1 MLRRYRPVQRLGGGG
16 FGKTYLA
23 EDVEKFN
30 AQCVIKQFAPQVQG
44 TGALKV
50 ATRLFEDE
58 AKRLQQLGEHSQ
70 IPTLLAYFEEEQ
82 RLYLVQQYIEGRN
95 LLHELEVEGA
105 FGEKKIRDVLLD
117 ALTILK
123 SVHQNNVIH
132 RDIKPENIIRR
143 RFDDKLV
150 LIDFGASK
158 QLTATVVNRP
168 GTSIGSFGYAPIE
181 QMEDREVYPASDLY
195 SLGVTCFH
203 LLSGIDP
210 WELWKKQGYGWIG
223 RWQEQ
228 LKEPVSPELEHIL
241 NKLLQEDYQQRYQS
255 VDDVLEDLKLS
266 PSLPSR
272 FSSEVIEPLQT
283 SLQQPPRTPEVV
295 PPSQLPLS
303 HTAVP
308 LEVLAPQS
316 SPLQATV
323 PTPVSPTPASSLP
336 SVASPQRKR
345 QLKMPFLVGGAILVL
360 GLGGYGIS
368 HITATRSPANTNA
381 NANTN
386 SSEKVT
392 LATALTGHSS
402 AVDSVGISSDG
413 TTLVSGSSDSTIKV
427 WDLKTGQLR
436 TTLTDPSY
444 PVNNFVAI
452 NPDGQTLVS
461 GSLDLKIWD
470 LKSGALKTTLSGH
483 TDWVNSIAISA
494 DGQTL
499 VSGSSDG
506 TIKVW
511 DLKTNSLKTT
521 LNEPAGGVSAVAV
534 SPDGQTVASGSGT
547 LVLPTSD
554 HAIKIWDVKTGAV
567 KSTLNGHSD
576 QVNAIA
582 ISSDGQ
588 TLVSG
593 SKDNTIKIWDL
604 KAGALKTTLTGH
616 GSSVKAVAIS
626 PDGKTLVSGSE
637 DNTVKVWNL
646 KAGELT
652 TTLTGHTSAVS
663 SVAISPDGQSIVSG
677 SDDNTVRI
685 WRVSK

>member
-95 LLHELEVEGA
+95 LLHELQAEGA

-117 ALTILK
+117 ALNILK
-123 SVHQNNVIH
+123 SVHQHNVIH

-203 LLSGIDP
+203 LLTGIDP

-228 LKEPVSPELEHIL
+228 LKEPVSQELEHIL

-255 VDDVLEDLKLS
+255 VDDVLEDLKLQ

-272 FSSEVIEPLQT
+272 FSSEVLET
-283 SLQQPPRTPEVV
+283 VQPSSPQPRPSPEIV

-303 HTAVP
+303 QTAGS
-308 LEVLAPQS
+308 LELSLSPQS
-316 SPLQATV
+316 SPLQAAV
-323 PTPVSPTPASSLP
+323 PAPVSPIPDSSLP
-336 SVASPQRKR
+336 PVASPQRKR

-368 HITATRSPANTNA
+368 HITATRPPASTNT
-381 NANTN
+381 T

-392 LATALTGHSS
+392 LATTLTGHSS

-413 TTLVSGSSDSTIKV
+413 QTLVSGSSDSTIKV

-452 NPDGQTLVS
+452 NPDGQTLIS

-554 HAIKIWDVKTGAV
+554 HAIKIWDVKTGSV

-576 QVNAIA
+576 QVNSIA
-582 ISSDGQ
+582 ISADGQ

-616 GSSVKAVAIS
+616 GSSISAVAIS
-626 PDGKTLVSGSE
+626 PDGKTIVSGSN

-646 KAGELT
+646 KTGELK
-652 TTLTGHTSAVS
+652 TTLTGHSSAVS

-685 WRVSK
+685 WRVTK